1 MDAML
6 RFIFMSHKFLNLAHR
21 VANFPECT
29 MLVDSTL
36 DTLGKQIEDKINAYT
51 GTFEDPTTVPTN
63 ATSPNELLINARLK
77 KKDVQTKSSKRQRN
91 WLDKK
96 PKSGKKR
103 KNKATSQGK
112 KQWYD
117 MKNNSILVYYSCL
130 SEPFVFVFLMIQHV
144 GEDPSNDGAQAKI
157 AGDSVS
163 DYLALH
169 GPIID
174 DFDGEQ
180 ALMDKE
186 KDSNEKM
193 ALKSFTQLL
202 TGPISDDLLTG
213 DLL

>member
-1 MDAML
+1 
-6 RFIFMSHKFLNLAHR
+6 
-21 VANFPECT
+21 
-29 MLVDSTL
+29 
-36 DTLGKQIEDKINAYT
+36 
-51 GTFEDPTTVPTN
+51 
-63 ATSPNELLINARLK
+63 
-77 KKDVQTKSSKRQRN
+77 
-91 WLDKK
+91 
-96 PKSGKKR
+96 
-103 KNKATSQGK
+103 
-112 KQWYD
+112 

-130 SEPFVFVFLMIQHV
+130 SEPFVFVFLMIQQV

>member
-1 MDAML
+1 MFKQKVQSDKEIGL
-6 RFIFMSHKFLNLAHR
+6 IRS
-21 VANFPECT
+21 P
-29 MLVDSTL
+29 S
-36 DTLGKQIEDKINAYT
+36 LGK
-51 GTFEDPTTVPTN
+51 
-63 ATSPNELLINARLK
+63 R
-77 KKDVQTKSSKRQRN
+77 
-91 WLDKK
+91 
-96 PKSGKKR
+96 GKAKLHH
-103 KNKATSQGK
+103 KEK

-130 SEPFVFVFLMIQHV
+130 SEPFVFVFLMIQQV

-163 DYLALH
+163 DYLALQ